1 MEVGDFQKKFERR
14 GSYEYALMFG
24 GIDMLSGFKP
34 FKIKKFK

>member
-24 GIDMLSGFKP
+24 GIDMLSGFNH
-34 FKIKKFK
+34 FENLKI